1 MPLST
6 IYFSFIAAVHMIGQ
20 SKMNERLH
28 DMTLNE
34 ILLDLSVSEHLK
46 FFTFFVARAAI
57 LKFLSLKRLL
67 FTFVLN

>member
-6 IYFSFIAAVHMIGQ
+6 IYFSYIAAVHMIGQ

-34 ILLDLSVSEHLK
+34 ILLDLKKRKIKNRYNKIL
-46 FFTFFVARAAI
+46 FFIDSAKCI
-57 LKFLSLKRLL
+57 
-67 FTFVLN
+67 